1 MFIMIFGS
9 EDKNSADL
17 DKYYSVNFYNP
28 PYGQMIMSSEV
39 VKWLCRNRAKDYFEE
54 MERVK
59 HD

>member
-1 MFIMIFGS
+1 MI
-9 EDKNSADL
+9 DIKNIKPANL
-17 DKYYSVNFYNP
+17 DEYTSVTFSDP

-54 MERVK
+54 MEKVK

>member
-1 MFIMIFGS
+1 MTIDI
-9 EDKNSADL
+9 KNIKPANL
-17 DKYYSVNFYNP
+17 DEYTSVTFSDP